1 MRKYSGE
8 LILFFVTFIA
18 ASGWFF
24 SKYSLEGMPQ
34 MGFIGLRFTIAFLI
48 FLPFSYS
55 TICKLEFFQIMKAVS
70 VGLAYILTMVLWLS
84 GLILSEYLGEGAFL
98 YSLSMLIAPLI
109 SWGLFKHK
117 PQKIFWISLPI
128 AVLGLYCLLGQKSSM
143 FHFSLSNIIFLLASI
158 SAALYFVL
166 NNQFAKNI
174 PPLAL
179 TTIQIG
185 VVGVLAGLYSLLVEK
200 WLFPISMNTLF
211 WFAGSILIATNLR
224 VFLQTIA
231 QNKCSINNA
240 AVIML
245 LEPIWTLVLSIFFLG
260 EIFSFI
266 KILGCSLIL
275 ISLIIYR
282 LPKLTRVS
290 LE

>member
-1 MRKYSGE
+1 MDFWINIKR
-8 LILFFVTFIA
+8 IL
-18 ASGWFF
+18 
-24 SKYSLEGMPQ
+24 
-34 MGFIGLRFTIAFLI
+34 R
-48 FLPFSYS
+48 
-55 TICKLEFFQIMKAVS
+55 
-70 VGLAYILTMVLWLS
+70 
-84 GLILSEYLGEGAFL
+84 EGAFL